1 MKNYNE
7 KSNDRYFLQ
16 VDIHYP
22 EKLHELYNDLPFL
35 PERMNIEKVG
45 KLVANLRNKTEYV
58 IHIRSLKQAL
68 NHELVLNKIYRVIKF
83 NQNAWLKPYID
94 LNTDLRKKL
103 KTNLRKEFLKL
114 INKFLNQIIIL

>member
-45 KLVANLRNKTEYV
+45 KLVANLRDKTEYV
-58 IHIRSLKQAL
+58 IHIRSLKQPL

-103 KTNLRKEFLKL
+103 KTNLRKDFLKL